1 MIVLIV
7 HETFK
12 ALILLR
18 YKTIK
23 GCCMANFEP
32 LKRRGEQK
40 LLPRRDRGHLL
51 FFPNKQGKSTVFSQ
65 ANTVLIQVKAL
76 KAFIYR
82 VFHVLYQNIVS
93 NLSSVSATGSL
104 LDPPLQLQAGGVCFR
119 TPELKFFNFL

>member
-40 LLPRRDRGHLL
+40 LLPRRDQGHLL

-65 ANTVLIQVKAL
+65 ANTVLIQGNAL
-76 KAFIYR
+76 KRLKTLGRA
-82 VFHVLYQNIVS
+82 VS
-93 NLSSVSATGSL
+93 VIEMASPFQLVSAAGSL
-104 LDPPLQLQAGGVCFR
+104 LDPP
-119 TPELKFFNFL
+119 FNCKRGAFVFVPPN

>member
-23 GCCMANFEP
+23 GCCMANIEP

-65 ANTVLIQVKAL
+65 VNKVFNQVNAL
-76 KAFIYR
+76 KRLKTLGRA
-82 VFHVLYQNIVS
+82 VS
-93 NLSSVSATGSL
+93 VIEMASPFQLVSAAGSL
-104 LDPPLQLQAGGVCFR
+104 LDPPLRLQTGGVCFR

>member
-7 HETFK
+7 HKTVK

-32 LKRRGEQK
+32 LKRRGEQQ

-51 FFPNKQGKSTVFSQ
+51 FFSNKQGKSTVFSQ
-65 ANTVLIQVKAL
+65 ANTVLVQVKAL

-93 NLSSVSATGSL
+93 NFSPFSAAGSL
-104 LDPPLQLQAGGVCFR
+104 LDPQVDSKRGAFVFVP
-119 TPELKFFNFL
+119 PN

>member
-7 HETFK
+7 HETVK

-23 GCCMANFEP
+23 GCYMANFEP

-40 LLPRRDRGHLL
+40 LLTRRDRGHLL

-65 ANTVLIQVKAL
+65 VNTVLIQIKAL

-93 NLSSVSATGSL
+93 NLSSVSAAGSL
-104 LDPPLQLQAGGVCFR
+104 LDPP
-119 TPELKFFNFL
+119 FNSKRGAFVFVPLN

>member
-7 HETFK
+7 HETVK

-23 GCCMANFEP
+23 GCYMANFEP

-51 FFPNKQGKSTVFSQ
+51 FFPNKQGKAAVFHQ
-65 ANTVLIQVKAL
+65 VNANFNEGNAL

-93 NLSSVSATGSL
+93 NLSSVSAAGSL
-104 LDPPLQLQAGGVCFR
+104 LDPPPSIASGGRLFSYPR
-119 TPELKFFNFL
+119 TKIF

>member
-7 HETFK
+7 HETVK

-18 YKTIK
+18 YRTIK

-40 LLPRRDRGHLL
+40 LLPRRDRGHFL
-51 FFPNKQGKSTVFSQ
+51 FFSNKQGKAAVFH
-65 ANTVLIQVKAL
+65 QVNKVFNQENAL

-93 NLSSVSATGSL
+93 NFSPFSAAGSL
-104 LDPPLQLQAGGVCFR
+104 LDPQVDSKRGAFVFVP
-119 TPELKFFNFL
+119 PN